1 LNIDA
6 HWQPGELDDICPYG
20 VLEAYGCKP
29 PLTAKPFGQPKLDL
43 FHRATWMYA
52 LMNDWTPLSDHLKSR
67 YDDLGAIE
75 KTIHDR
81 TFDDW
86 PALESKKL
94 GPCLIKAWKGEY
106 ESAAEALQ
114 DVRDTLEAYGRTLAT
129 DVDDEI
135 DGFD

>member
-1 LNIDA
+1 
-6 HWQPGELDDICPYG
+6 
-20 VLEAYGCKP
+20 
-29 PLTAKPFGQPKLDL
+29 
-43 FHRATWMYA
+43 
-52 LMNDWTPLSDHLKSR
+52 MNDWTPLSEHLNSM
-67 YDDLGAIE
+67 YDDLSDLGKAIR
-75 KTIHDR
+75 DG

-114 DVRDTLEAYGRTLAT
+114 DVRDTLKACGRSLAT

-135 DGFD
+135 DGFDWASIFTVTKDEQFELRPELQLIGDIK